1 VEYSYDAWGKLLDV
15 TDSTGD
21 AHIGQ
26 KNPFLYRGYYYDSET
41 GLYYLNS
48 RYYDPQTGRF
58 TQLNTG
64 SDLISSN
71 LFTYCGN
78 NPINRI
84 DSDGTLFKEV
94 GDFFGNLWN
103 GYLSYRQSNDKAV
116 EEMQIQ
122 FAINQANNE
131 AAIAKRWVVF

>member
-1 VEYSYDAWGKLLDV
+1 MIANDKNLSYIYNSDGIRTSKTVGNVTTNYFLDG
-15 TDSTGD
+15 STII
-21 AHIGQ
+21 AQ
-26 KNPFLYRGYYYDSET
+26 KTNSDVLWFLYDSDGTRIGFTYNDASYYYT
-41 GLYYLNS
+41 KNAQG
-48 RYYDPQTGRF
+48 
-58 TQLNTG
+58 
-64 SDLISSN
+64 
-71 LFTYCGN
+71 
-78 NPINRI
+78 
-84 DSDGTLFKEV
+84 DGTLFKEV